1 MRAASRS
8 DEFRMAQR
16 ESMQVAAELRK
27 ALGSIL
33 LPEAPSAVLGGLRRS
48 PSPLEGTFVPGR
60 AGFLLRVMGA
70 DPGSDRRN
78 SRLP

>member
-8 DEFRMAQR
+8 DEFRMVQR

-27 ALGSIL
+27 ALGSVCQS
-33 LPEAPSAVLGGLRRS
+33 EASSPVQGGLHRS
-48 PSPLEGTFVPGR
+48 PSPLGGTFVPRRVG
-60 AGFLLRVMGA
+60 LVLYVMGA
-70 DPGSDRRN
+70 DTVSDRRN